1 MRKSIWGR
9 IIAVVLATLMLM
21 TLFPANAVTLAG
33 YPADS
38 TASELA
44 ELRETHASAESHELH
59 SEQPGTRQ
67 GSSAS
72 HIKIIFARTK
82 I

>member
-33 YPADS
+33 DPADS
-38 TASELA
+38 TAPELA
-44 ELRETHASAESHELH
+44 ELREPHASAESHE
-59 SEQPGTRQ
+59 
-67 GSSAS
+67 
-72 HIKIIFARTK
+72 
-82 I
+82 